1 MKIAVLDKM
10 TLGAD
15 ITLESLER
23 YGEVVAYPV
32 TAGAKQTAE
41 RLENCEVA
49 VLNKVKI
56 TEEVL
61 KQTPS
66 LRLIC
71 VAATGYDNIDL
82 EACRARGV
90 AVCNVPGYSTH
101 SVAQVTVAMA
111 LSLMTSLSTYHR
123 YVISGAYTENGVPNC
138 LTPVYHELCGKT
150 WGIVGLGNIGR
161 QVARVAEAMGC
172 RVIACKRTPD
182 TEIPCVD
189 LDTLCEQA
197 DIISLHVPLSDAT
210 RGCIN
215 EARLAKMKP
224 HTILINVARGAVTD
238 EEAVVRAVENGLIGG
253 FGTDVY
259 ATEPLSA
266 DHPYRRLFGKE
277 NVLFTPH
284 MAWGSWE
291 SRRRCLDEIGENI
304 GAFYRDERRNRVES

>member
-10 TLGAD
+10 TLGED
-15 ITLESLER
+15 ITLSCLDQL
-23 YGEVVAYPV
+23 GEVIAYPG
-32 TAGAKQTAE
+32 TAGEAQTAE
-41 RLENCEVA
+41 RLLGCDVA

-56 TEEVL
+56 TEAVL
-61 KQTPS
+61 KKVPS

-82 EACRARGV
+82 AACRKYGV

-111 LSLMTSLSTYHR
+111 LSLMTHLPAYHDH
-123 YVISGAYTENGVPNC
+123 VISGAYTENGVPNC

-172 RVIACKRTPD
+172 RVIAYKRTPD
-182 TEIPCVD
+182 AAIPCVD

-197 DIISLHVPLSDAT
+197 DIISLHLPLSDST
-210 RGCIN
+210 RHCIN

-224 HTILINVARGAVTD
+224 TALLINVARGAVTD
-238 EEAVVRAVENGLIGG
+238 EEAVVRAVENSVIGG
-253 FGTDVY
+253 FATDVY

-266 DHPYRRLFGKE
+266 DHPYRRLFGRE

-284 MAWGSWE
+284 MAWGSQE
-291 SRRRCLDEIGENI
+291 SRRRCLNEIAENI
-304 GAFYRDERRNRVES
+304 REFYNGGKRNRVES